1 MSRRSRFEMY
11 VDILTEIESGTC
23 LPTKI
28 MFGVNMNWKTIKR
41 ALEKLIDQGF
51 IEEQSIYGIKRSN
64 RIYTLTERGNNVL
77 KYLKTVNEILEPE
90 TIEIPI

>member
-1 MSRRSRFEMY
+1 M
-11 VDILTEIESGTC
+11 LTEIDSGTC

-28 MFGVNMNWKTIKR
+28 MFGANMNWKMLKM
-41 ALEKLIDQGF
+41 ALDKLMAQGF
-51 IEEQSIYGIKRSN
+51 IEDQSIYGIKRSN

-90 TIEIPI
+90 TTDIPI